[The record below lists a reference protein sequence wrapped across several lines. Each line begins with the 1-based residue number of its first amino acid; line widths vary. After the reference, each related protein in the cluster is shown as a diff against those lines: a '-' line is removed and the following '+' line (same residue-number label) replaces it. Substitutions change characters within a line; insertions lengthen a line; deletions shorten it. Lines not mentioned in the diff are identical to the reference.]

1 MRVTVSLLCLV
12 AVLCLAQPAE
22 AQLRETALTGPSPTQ
37 LYDTGSSFFSKLFD
51 AEHFRMSH
59 TYEMSMSSFGNRSAS
74 MGMYTN
80 TMMWQFNS
88 AWAARVDVGVMQPFS
103 GDMYGDQS
111 PRVML
116 RNAEVAYRP
125 SENTEIRF
133 QFQQSPYGS
142 YASPYG
148 AYRPY
153 GHRSAFAP
161 QSSSH
166 LFWRSN

>member
-1 MRVTVSLLCLV
+1 MRVTVSLLCLI
-12 AVLCLAQPAE
+12 AMLCFAQPAE
-22 AQLRETALTGPSPTQ
+22 AQLRETALNGPSPTQ
-37 LYDTGSSFFSKLFD
+37 LYDTSRDLLGRLFG

-59 TYEMSMSSFGNRSAS
+59 TYEMSMTSFGGESAS

-80 TMMWQFNS
+80 SMMWQFNS

-103 GDMYGDQS
+103 GDLYGDQS

-125 SENTEIRF
+125 SENMEVRF
-133 QFQQSPYGS
+133 QFQQSPYGR

-148 AYRPY
+148 MM
-153 GHRSAFAP
+153 HRSPHGSAFAP
-161 QSSSH
+161 TSSSR